1 MTILFLMEGDKIVFP
16 TFICSDDM
24 SVEHNGVIYQ
34 LNRGSNLTELVL
46 DSGINTL
53 IFKRDGEGKVSIRYR
68 GGYL

>member
-1 MTILFLMEGDKIVFP
+1 MLVVAGDKIVFP

-53 IFKRDGEGKVSIRYR
+53 IFRRDGEGTVSIRYR